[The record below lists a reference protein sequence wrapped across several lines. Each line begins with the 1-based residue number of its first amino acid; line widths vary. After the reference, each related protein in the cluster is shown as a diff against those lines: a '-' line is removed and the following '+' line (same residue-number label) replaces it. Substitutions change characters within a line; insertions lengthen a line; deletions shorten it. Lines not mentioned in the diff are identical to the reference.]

1 VRRGG
6 FNGMTS
12 GANSLIFEPSC
23 SKNLKYVPGGI
34 PEPPTTL
41 ALRGQFKSVQKL
53 IGSCKIPDTANSTGP
68 RLRGNMAADRGSSA
82 RNGFRVELK

>member
-1 VRRGG
+1 VRRRG

-12 GANSLIFEPSC
+12 RANSLISEQSC

-34 PEPPTTL
+34 PEPPTTI
-41 ALRGQFKSVQKL
+41 ALRGQFKSVQTL
-53 IGSCKIPDTANSTGP
+53 IGSCKSPDTDNSTSP
-68 RLRGNMAADRGSSA
+68 RLRGNMVAYRGSSA